1 MKLKYFLLALVIGT
15 GTTTTKAQDYDLG
28 VFGGLSFY
36 QGDLAPGFSNG
47 FVNGFRGMRPAIGGL
62 ARYNFHPNFSV
73 RGNLNFG
80 YVAMYD
86 HLANEGTDREP
97 RNLSFHSP
105 IIEASAMIEINLRK
119 YIAGSQKWTWT
130 PYVFAGA
137 GFAWTKTQTWY
148 DGKRYALRTLPTEM
162 EKARDEYWGKRAI
175 QPVIPMGVG
184 FKYNIDRNW
193 TLGFEFGWRMM
204 FTDYLDDVSG
214 SYTGAT
220 PTGPTD
226 MGAILGDRTGIPM
239 PAGSKRG
246 NKDAND
252 SYYFMGLTLCKTI
265 RPYQCR

>member
-15 GTTTTKAQDYDLG
+15 GTATTKAQDYDFG
-28 VFGGLSFY
+28 VFGGVSFY
-36 QGDLAPGFSNG
+36 QGDLAPGLSNG
-47 FVNGFRGMRPAIGGL
+47 FGNAFRGIRPAIGGL

-86 HLANEGTDREP
+86 RYANKGTDREG

-105 IIEASAMIEINLRK
+105 IIEASAMLEINLKK
-119 YIAGSQKWTWT
+119 YIAGSKRYTWA
-130 PYVFAGA
+130 PYLFVGA
-137 GFAWTKTQTWY
+137 GFAYTKTQTWY
-148 DGKRYALRTLPTEM
+148 NGERYALRELDTEI
-162 EKARDEYWGKRAI
+162 EKNRPEYWGKSAI

-184 FKYNIDRNW
+184 FKYNYKHNW
-193 TLGFEFGWRMM
+193 TIGFEAGWRMM

-214 SYTGAT
+214 SYTGNV

-226 MGAILGDRTGIPM
+226 MGAILGNRSDYYM

-252 SYYFMGLTLCKTI
+252 SYFFVGLTLSKTI

>member
-15 GTTTTKAQDYDLG
+15 GTATTKAQDYDLG
-28 VFGGLSFY
+28 VFGGVSFY
-36 QGDLAPGFSNG
+36 QGDLAPGFTNG
-47 FVNGFRGMRPAIGGL
+47 FVNGLRGIRPAIGGL

-86 HLANEGTDREP
+86 HLANEGTSRES

-105 IIEASAMIEINLRK
+105 IIEASAMVEINLRK

-130 PYVFAGA
+130 PYVFVGA
-137 GFAWTKTQTWY
+137 GFAYTKTQTWY
-148 DGKRYALRTLPTEM
+148 EGERYALRTLQTEA
-162 EKARDEYWGKRAI
+162 EKSATEYWGKRAI
-175 QPVIPMGVG
+175 QPVIPMGLG
-184 FKYNIDRNW
+184 FKYNIKNNW
-193 TLGFEFGWRMM
+193 TLGVEFGWRMM

-220 PTGPTD
+220 PTSTTD
-226 MGAILGDRTGIPM
+226 MAAILGNRSGT
-239 PAGSKRG
+239 ARAYGSQRG

-252 SYYFMGLTLCKTI
+252 SYCFFGLTLAKTI